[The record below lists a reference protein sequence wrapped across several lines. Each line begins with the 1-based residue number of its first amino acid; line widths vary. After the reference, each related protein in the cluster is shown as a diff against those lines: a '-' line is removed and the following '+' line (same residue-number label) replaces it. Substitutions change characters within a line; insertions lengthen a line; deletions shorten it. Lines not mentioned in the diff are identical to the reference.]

1 MSKSRAFTM
10 VELVF
15 VIVIIGILSAVAV
28 PKINASRDDARFTV
42 LTTSFKQAADEIQA
56 YVAAN
61 GVVPHYEI
69 MNESSWGKSD
79 DNFMLKI
86 YPTPQSDLH
95 PGGQNL
101 LIGLKGSDY
110 PCIEIGYH
118 REVTIDPYHPE
129 KGTGYYFRVAPE
141 QAEMQAT
148 VIYGGRFK
156 GNVHSS
162 DPVRSEYIYDKF
174 DERRLCKN
182 FRKWAI
188 ENYGSPVVLI
198 YDSSILEIER

>member
-69 MNESSWGKSD
+69 TNESSWGKSD

-86 YPTPQSDLH
+86 YRTPQSDLH

-101 LIGLKGSDY
+101 LIGLKGGDY

-129 KGTGYYFRVAPE
+129 KGTGYYFVVAPE

-148 VIYGGRFK
+148 VMYGGRFK

-188 ENYGSPVVLI
+188 ENYGSPVVLR
-198 YDSSILEIER
+198 YDSSIFETER

>member
-1 MSKSRAFTM
+1 MPKSRAFTM
-10 VELVF
+10 VELIF
-15 VIVIIGILSAVAV
+15 VIVILGILSAVAV
-28 PKINASRDDARFTV
+28 PKINASRDDARFAV

-69 MNESSWGKSD
+69 TNESAWGKSED
-79 DNFMLKI
+79 TFYLKI
-86 YPTPQSDLH
+86 HPTPQSSLQ

-118 REVTIDPYHPE
+118 RELTIDPYHPE
-129 KGTGYYFRVAPE
+129 KGTGDYFRVAPE

-148 VIYGGRFK
+148 VMYGGRFK
-156 GNVHSS
+156 GNVSSS
-162 DPVRSEYIYDKF
+162 DPLRNGYIYDKF
-174 DERRLCKN
+174 DERKLCKD

-188 ENYGSPVVLI
+188 ENYGTPVVLR
-198 YDSSILEIER
+198 YDSSIFSTER

>member
-28 PKINASRDDARFTV
+28 PKINASRDDARFAV

-69 MNESSWGKSD
+69 TNEVAWGEPD

-86 YPTPQSDLH
+86 HPTPQSDLH

-118 REVTIDPYHPE
+118 RELTIDPYHPE
-129 KGTGYYFRVAPE
+129 KGTGYYFSVAPE

-148 VIYGGRFK
+148 VMYAGRFK

-162 DPVRSEYIYDKF
+162 DPVRSEYITTS
-174 DERRLCKN
+174 LMN
-182 FRKWAI
+182 
-188 ENYGSPVVLI
+188 
-198 YDSSILEIER
+198 DSYAKILENGR

>member
-28 PKINASRDDARFTV
+28 PKINASRDDARFAV

-69 MNESSWGKSD
+69 TNEVAWGNSE

-86 YPTPQSDLH
+86 YPTPQSDLNS
-95 PGGQNL
+95 QNL

-110 PCIEIGYH
+110 PCIGIAYD
-118 REVTIDPYHPE
+118 REQTIDPYHPE
-129 KGTGYYFRVAPE
+129 KGKGYYFRVIPE
-141 QAEMQAT
+141 QAEMMAT
-148 VIYGGRFK
+148 VMYAGRFK

-174 DERRLCKN
+174 DERQLCKN

-188 ENYGSPVVLI
+188 ENYGSPVVLR
-198 YDSSILEIER
+198 YDSSIFEIER